1 MSRLPFVFQLCV
13 DYISWVYAAGSGFRT
28 PFLSPLGRCWSPNS
42 IVQTRA
48 AAALLGDLLVYLPAD
63 EERMQQ
69 ALAAVVEALEK
80 AVARTTVPPWPSAV
94 TAVCRLAEVSLLYT
108 EAK

>member
-1 MSRLPFVFQLCV
+1 MQYPSL
-13 DYISWVYAAGSGFRT
+13 T
-28 PFLSPLGRCWSPNS
+28 PLIPRCWSP
-42 IVQTRA
+42 IHLAQTRS

-80 AVARTTVPPWPSAV
+80 AVGRATVPPWPSAV
-94 TAVCRLAEVSLLYT
+94 TSVSKMAEVG
-108 EAK
+108 